1 MIQIKIMTGLKSP
14 YGNIKSA
21 IRSETSTKKW
31 GKKKNIKNE
40 ILTFHFLKK
49 KQKETNGLKLKH
61 VPRCTLCSNKT
72 FYIFSSKNSKHFFII
87 F

>member
-31 GKKKNIKNE
+31 GKKKNTKNK
-40 ILTFHFLKK
+40 IQTFHFLKK
-49 KQKETNGLKLKH
+49 KTKRNKWSQIETRAALH
-61 VPRCTLCSNKT
+61 IV
-72 FYIFSSKNSKHFFII
+72 
-87 F
+87 

>member
-31 GKKKNIKNE
+31 GKKKNTKNE

-49 KQKETNGLKLKH
+49 KTKRNKWSQIETRAALH
-61 VPRCTLCSNKT
+61 IV
-72 FYIFSSKNSKHFFII
+72 
-87 F
+87 